1 MIRRPP
7 RSTLFPYTTLF
18 RSFAVPVQVEG
29 RKWGTIRVGLSKQRM
44 EAEIGKTRLELGA
57 LSLAVLLLGGVAAAL
72 MARRIA
78 RPMQQLAEGAA
89 AVSPGELAQRIEP
102 TTPDEIGR
110 VAAAFNHMAV
120 QLVQQ

>member
-78 RPMQQLAEGAA
+78 PAVQQRAAGGAA
-89 AVSPGELAQRIEP
+89 SSRGGAGPRGWAR
-102 TTPDEIGR
+102 T
-110 VAAAFNHMAV
+110 A
-120 QLVQQ
+120 